1 MDNWGAIVGSYS
13 FRAGFGIY
21 LFNKYEETEYLIL
34 TLLLIFL
41 ISLDIKN
48 FFYQINGHKITN
60 YLKNITKSLFDDRS
74 RSIDFIC
81 LLILIDT
88 YKFELIFVKYI
99 FFIMI
104 IRQILKFTN
113 SFYLIY
119 FKEFLKQFK

>member
-1 MDNWGAIVGSYS
+1 MFLTEKIKS
-13 FRAGFGIY
+13 FSLKKGTKKS
-21 LFNKYEETEYLIL
+21 NKKN
-34 TLLLIFL
+34 
-41 ISLDIKN
+41 SLS
-48 FFYQINGHKITN
+48 ITN

-104 IRQILKFTN
+104 IRQNLKFTN